1 MSRANLVDRVRHLG
15 PEATKFLIVGL
26 TGVVVQF
33 VAFNLLRYAGS
44 SGRGVLAAKPITAQ
58 VLAIGLATVVTYL
71 GNRHWTYAHREKGS
85 VAKELPVFLLLNGIA
100 VLIGAACLGI
110 SHYLIGWDSPVADNI
125 SGNVIGL
132 GLGTLFRFWSY
143 RTFVF
148 TGEQVTLVQTEP
160 AESTRSDGPVTDG
173 DGPVT
178 DGEGPATAEDA
189 SR

>member
-1 MSRANLVDRVRHLG
+1 MSRASLVDRVRHLG

-26 TGVVVQF
+26 TGVGVQI
-33 VAFNLLRYAGS
+33 VAFNLLRFAGPD
-44 SGRGVLAAKPITAQ
+44 RVGVLEHKPITAQ

-71 GNRHWTYAHREKGS
+71 GNRYWTYAHREKGS
-85 VAKELPVFLLLNGIA
+85 VAKELPIFLLLNGIA
-100 VLIGAACLGI
+100 VAIGAACLGI
-110 SHYLIGWDSPVADNI
+110 SHYLLGLDSPVADNV

-148 TGEQVTLVQTEP
+148 TGDHVERGVDLT
-160 AESTRSDGPVTDG
+160 STGPDVTD
-173 DGPVT
+173 VT
-178 DGEGPATAEDA
+178 DGEGPASAEGA